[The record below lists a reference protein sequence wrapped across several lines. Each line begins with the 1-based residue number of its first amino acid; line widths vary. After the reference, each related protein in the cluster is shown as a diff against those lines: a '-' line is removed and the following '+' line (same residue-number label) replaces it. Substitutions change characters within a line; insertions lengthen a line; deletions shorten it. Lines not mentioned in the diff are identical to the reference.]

1 MPFRTRRD
9 ILPPAQKKL
18 WPQLAPLKEMG
29 YCLYG
34 GTALALRFGHRQ
46 SMDFDFFT
54 DRTLD
59 RKTLETALPWF
70 RSGTVLRAEPDTHV
84 LLAAVPRSRREVK
97 VSFFG
102 GLRIGRVDKPDL
114 SDDGVILVASV
125 RDLLATKL
133 KALFDRVEPK
143 DYLDIAEILSCGG
156 DLLQGLSDAGALFGK
171 TFSPAECLRILCW
184 FGKPGLRSLPAVC
197 RRILEIRAKDA
208 WNKRLPPS
216 RKAASSLTASG

>member
-1 MPFRTRRD
+1 MPFKARRD
-9 ILPPAQKKL
+9 ILPPDQKKL
-18 WPQLAPLKEMG
+18 WPLLAPLKKMG

-54 DRTLD
+54 ERTLD
-59 RKTLETALPWF
+59 RKALETALPWF

-102 GLRIGRVDKPDL
+102 GLRIGRVGTPDL

-143 DYLDIAEILSCGG
+143 DYMDIAEILSRGG
-156 DLLQGLSDAGALFGK
+156 DLPQGLSDAGALFGK
-171 TFSPAECLRILCW
+171 PFSPAECLRILCW
-184 FGKPGLRSLPAVC
+184 FGEPGLGSLSVDC
-197 RRILEIRAKDA
+197 RRTLESRVKAA
-208 WNKRLPPS
+208 WNKPPPPS
-216 RKAASSLTASG
+216 RKASSSLT

>member
-9 ILPPAQKKL
+9 ILPPAQRTL
-18 WPQLAPLKEMG
+18 LPRLAPLKEMG

-34 GTALALRFGHRQ
+34 GTALALRFGHRR

-54 DRTLD
+54 ERALD
-59 RKTLETALPWF
+59 RKTLESVLPWF
-70 RSGTVLRAEPDTHV
+70 RSGTVLRSEPDTHV

-97 VSFFG
+97 VSFFA
-102 GLRIGRVDKPDL
+102 GLRIGRVGVPDL

-143 DYLDIAEILSCGG
+143 DYLDIAEMLSREG
-156 DLLQGLSDAGALFGK
+156 DLPQGLADAVALFGK

-184 FGKPGLRSLPAVC
+184 FGEPGLGSLPIGC
-197 RRILEIRAKDA
+197 RRTLETLAKDA
-208 WNKRLPPS
+208 WDKPLPAS
-216 RKAASSLTASG
+216 RKAALSLT

>member
-1 MPFRTRRD
+1 MSFRTRRD

-18 WPQLAPLKEMG
+18 WPQLAPVKDMG

-34 GTALALRFGHRQ
+34 GTALALRLGHRR

-54 DRTLD
+54 ERTLD
-59 RKTLETALPWF
+59 RKALETALPWF
-70 RSGTVLRAEPDTHV
+70 RGGTVLRAEPDTHV

-102 GLRIGRVDKPDL
+102 GLRIGRVDTPDL

-133 KALFDRVEPK
+133 KTLFDRVEAK
-143 DYLDIAEILSCGG
+143 DYLDIAEILSRGG
-156 DLLQGLSDAGALFGK
+156 DLPQGLSDAGALFGK

-184 FGKPGLRSLPAVC
+184 FGEPGLRSLPADC
-197 RRILEIRAKDA
+197 RRTLEARVKASWK
-208 WNKRLPPS
+208 KSLPLS
-216 RKAASSLTASG
+216 RKTALSLT

>member
-9 ILPPAQKKL
+9 ILPPAQRRL
-18 WPQLAPLKEMG
+18 WPALAPLKEMG

-34 GTALALRFGHRQ
+34 GTALALRFGHRR
-46 SMDFDFFT
+46 SLDFDFFT
-54 DRTLD
+54 ERTLD
-59 RKTLETALPWF
+59 RKALETDLPWF

-102 GLRIGRVDKPDL
+102 GMRFGRVGTPEL

-143 DYLDIAEILSCGG
+143 DYLDIAEILSRGG
-156 DLLQGLSDAGALFGK
+156 DLPQGLSDAGALFGK
-171 TFSPAECLRILCW
+171 PFSPAECLRVLCW
-184 FGKPGLRSLPAVC
+184 FGEPGLGSLPAGC
-197 RRILEIRAKDA
+197 RRTLETRVKGA
-208 WNKRLPPS
+208 WNKPLPSS
-216 RKAASSLTASG
+216 RKAASSLT

>member
-9 ILPPAQKKL
+9 VLPPGQRKL
-18 WPQLAPLKEMG
+18 WPLLAPLKDMG

-34 GTALALRFGHRQ
+34 GTALALRFGHRK

-54 DRTLD
+54 ERTLD
-59 RKTLETALPWF
+59 RMALEATLPWF

-102 GLRIGRVDKPDL
+102 GLRIGRVGTPDL
-114 SDDGVILVASV
+114 SDDGAILVASV

-143 DYLDIAEILSCGG
+143 DYLDVAEILSRGG
-156 DLLQGLSDAGALFGK
+156 NLLQGLSDAGALFGK
-171 TFSPAECLRILCW
+171 TFSPAECLRILGW
-184 FGKPGLRSLPAVC
+184 FGEPELDSLPAGC
-197 RRILEIRAKDA
+197 RRTLETRVKAA
-208 WNKRLPPS
+208 WSKPLPPS
-216 RKAASSLTASG
+216 RKAASSLT